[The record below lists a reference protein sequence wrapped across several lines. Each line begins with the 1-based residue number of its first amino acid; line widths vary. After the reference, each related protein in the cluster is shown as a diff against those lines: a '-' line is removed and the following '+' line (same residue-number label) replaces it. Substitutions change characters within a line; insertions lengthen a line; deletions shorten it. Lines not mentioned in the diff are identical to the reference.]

1 MSSSDLIESAYASNP
16 HLKKRIFDA
25 LSRSTSVESF
35 SSHTRRLTYPFCTD
49 ATPQYDSLFRDIAQY
64 QISSHTSNG
73 IPTIDHEEPASKKR
87 KLNGSLPSSA
97 GDAAAKQSQQPR
109 EVVLEAR
116 DISFSLPQRKKYH
129 LGIAQYGTDI
139 NSPSTTFSIFIRT
152 PATNEIELEV
162 PLSDFAYALKLPVP
176 EKTTKQYNF
185 CLLPKTIS
193 ASASQQLQEPVI
205 WTVSHGPVKT
215 LNIVSTSLSEI
226 ASKQAG
232 SDDQILDKAL
242 SFVLSRHNI
251 ELTQPSKDEF
261 ASAKPEPHHKNDTAY
276 HVRAFRG
283 SKEGFLFF
291 LDNGIFFG
299 FKKPLLFFGFG
310 NIESVSYTSVLQRTF
325 NLNIAYRE
333 DGANNDQPADI
344 QEIELGMIDQADF
357 PGIDGYIKTHGL
369 QDASLAESRR
379 ATKVK
384 ANTNGRAAQNGQ
396 SAVEDEDDG
405 RTELEKAQQQ
415 LEDEED
421 EEEEDYDPS
430 SDDESGG
437 SGEDSS
443 DEEGDD
449 PEYKKERKH
458 ATRSRDLVAEEL
470 GSEAEDVSITED
482 EDATGEGGEGKE
494 EGEDENEY
502 EEYDEEEPEPEPE
515 DVKPVITS
523 GFASVAMTGPPPQ
536 QRQGRWAQPPPRMPD
551 PDDEDQL

>member
-1 MSSSDLIESAYASNP
+1 MSSRDLIESAYAANP
-16 HLKKRIFDA
+16 NLKKRIFDA
-25 LSRSTSVESF
+25 IN
-35 SSHTRRLTYPFCTD
+35 
-49 ATPQYDSLFRDIAQY
+49 ATPQHDSLFRDIAQY
-64 QISSHTSNG
+64 QLSSHNSNG
-73 IPTIDHEEPASKKR
+73 ISTSGHEEPALKKR
-87 KLNGSLPSSA
+87 KLNGSLPLNT
-97 GDAAAKQSQQPR
+97 GDAAANQSQQPR

-139 NSPSTTFSIFIRT
+139 NAPSTTFSIFILT

-162 PLSDFAYALKLPVP
+162 PLSDFAYALRLPVP

-185 CLLPKTIS
+185 CLLPKNGS
-193 ASASQQLQEPVI
+193 ASASQQPREPVI
-205 WTVSHGPVKT
+205 WTVPHGPVKT
-215 LNIVSTSLSEI
+215 LNIMSSSLSAI
-226 ASKQAG
+226 ASKKAG
-232 SDDQILDKAL
+232 SDDQILEKAL
-242 SFVLSRHNI
+242 SFVLSRHDI
-251 ELTQPSKDEF
+251 QLTQPSKDEF
-261 ASAKPEPHHKNDTAY
+261 ASAKPESHHKNDTAY

-299 FKKPLLFFGFG
+299 FKKPLLFFGFE

-333 DGANNDQPADI
+333 GDLNDDQPADI

-357 PGIDGYIKTHGL
+357 PGIDGYIKKHGL

-384 ANTNGRAAQNGQ
+384 TTTNGKSAENGEGAAD
-396 SAVEDEDDG
+396 DEEDG

-430 SDDESGG
+430 SDDDSAG
-437 SGEDSS
+437 SGDDSS
-443 DEEGDD
+443 DAEDED
-449 PEYKKERKH
+449 PEYAKERKR

-470 GSEAEDVSITED
+470 GSEAEDVSVTED
-482 EDATGEGGEGKE
+482 EDEAEDGEGAE
-494 EGEDENEY
+494 EEE
-502 EEYDEEEPEPEPE
+502 EEYDEEEPEEE
-515 DVKPVITS
+515 DIKPAVTS

-536 QRQGRWAQPPPRMPD
+536 QRQGRWVQPPPTLPD